1 MMDNKAMTDKKTLY
15 SKKRRNTISYSR
27 YGYFF
32 IAPFFIVYAIFHL
45 YPLLYTFYM
54 SFTEHL
60 YANFKLVGPN
70 FIGFNN
76 YIEAIKNP
84 RVIGAIKNTAILWT
98 VNFIPQIL
106 LALLLAAWFT
116 DPKFDIRGQGLF
128 KTTIFMPNIMTA
140 ATVAVLF
147 YALFSYPIGPVN
159 SLLAKLNIIPKE
171 YFMYPEE
178 YGIEFFRSPTATRLI
193 ISFIQF
199 WMWYGHTMV
208 LLIAGIMGID
218 VELFESAQIDG
229 ATGGQIF
236 RKITLPLIKPIMLY
250 TLITSLIGGLQMF
263 DIPKL
268 LLNGGP
274 DYKTET
280 IAMYI
285 FDQAMESR
293 NYGKSAAVSI
303 LLFILTS
310 ILSLFIFSLF
320 KEKDEVGSDTE
331 KGVW

>member
-1 MMDNKAMTDKKTLY
+1 
-15 SKKRRNTISYSR
+15 
-27 YGYFF
+27 
-32 IAPFFIVYAIFHL
+32 
-45 YPLLYTFYM
+45 
-54 SFTEHL
+54 
-60 YANFKLVGPN
+60 
-70 FIGFNN
+70 
-76 YIEAIKNP
+76 
-84 RVIGAIKNTAILWT
+84 
-98 VNFIPQIL
+98 
-106 LALLLAAWFT
+106 
-116 DPKFDIRGQGLF
+116 
-128 KTTIFMPNIMTA
+128 
-140 ATVAVLF
+140 
-147 YALFSYPIGPVN
+147 
-159 SLLAKLNIIPKE
+159 
-171 YFMYPEE
+171 MYPEE